1 MLDYY
6 SALSDDAL
14 DGSSSSPPDF
24 LFDDN
29 SATLYD
35 NGHNDSSCE
44 DLDFNFSTFDDIFV
58 EVQKSDTAMM
68 IDTQQNSELDSKDSL
83 LLQQELDT
91 RDSDSAVQLEM
102 TNNFNGNRGFPEFP
116 VSPLTTSA
124 ENFKLM
130 TNVAK
135 YIVEKDHCYCKPAEN
150 ASKKTFLDCPGRDE
164 LYWQRRMRNNEAAKR
179 SREAKRARDIA
190 AWQKARSLEKNN
202 AQLRREINKLM
213 ANIAENERKLR
224 SYKCS

>member
-6 SALSDDAL
+6 SALSDDAPY
-14 DGSSSSPPDF
+14 GSSSSSPGF

-58 EVQKSDTAMM
+58 E
-68 IDTQQNSELDSKDSL
+68 SELDSKDSL
-83 LLQQELDT
+83 FLQQEFDT

-130 TNVAK
+130 TNITK

-150 ASKKTFLDCPGRDE
+150 AGKKTFLDCPGRDE

-179 SREAKRARDIA
+179 SREAKRARDIE
-190 AWQKARSLEKNN
+190 AWQKAKSLERNN